1 MPFKINLGE
10 KEKKSDMRL
19 EIKDKEMSPAEN
31 TLRLESISLRLEVYL
46 IVSFVRTTD
55 IKYDAW
61 HMQRHGHPHYTVM

>member
-10 KEKKSDMRL
+10 KEKKIGHAARDQGQGN
-19 EIKDKEMSPAEN
+19 EPEN

-61 HMQRHGHPHYTVM
+61 HMQRLGHPHHTVM